1 MSKRAPFSAAL
12 TRISQQQVSASPLS
26 SAPPPR
32 LPLQG
37 SILYSPP
44 VNGIPNLPSGLSLH
58 DIKKGHL
65 YWQPFGSW
73 LPLEQRG
80 RKKQNTRRTTALAP
94 DSCRERPSL
103 IPCLPRSWERS
114 EKQVHLHSRTEW
126 SPTVGGRGVSP
137 QLHAQH
143 ISLQRSV
150 EGIPFTTPDFPVLEN
165 TLIPFQWCAQVTCF

>member
-1 MSKRAPFSAAL
+1 MLLPALHSFESKRAPFSAAL
-12 TRISQQQVSASPLS
+12 TGISQQQVSTSPLS
-26 SAPPPR
+26 SASPPR
-32 LPLQG
+32 LPVQG

-44 VNGIPNLPSGLSLH
+44 VNGIPNLPSRLSLH

-114 EKQVHLHSRTEW
+114 EQQVHPHSRTE
-126 SPTVGGRGVSP
+126 
-137 QLHAQH
+137 
-143 ISLQRSV
+143 
-150 EGIPFTTPDFPVLEN
+150 
-165 TLIPFQWCAQVTCF
+165 